1 MVHGINTPSETTT
14 NERGFTYSLTHDRAR
29 ARAAGTTNNVGLDV
43 DLMHGLLRSTSGAGG
58 EDEASR
64 ALEILNARAVD
75 VDDATLA
82 MMVPGARR
90 ASVKPS
96 RFEKA
101 LMMPMTAGPP
111 MMATMY
117 DGGDGVRA
125 RSAAPTSRA
134 DHAMAVNNEGLAFDD
149 DDDDELAHIDVDEIV
164 KQRQRPV
171 EAAPAPVAM
180 AMMPMAASAP
190 ARVAPEPSRVTMG
203 NGQAPPLDGS
213 GADWLCEHGASLRE
227 CPNRAAHVDA
237 LRPVLDHLVF
247 QLEDD
252 DVVLKN
258 SDRKLLQRQRVEAET
273 IVRVC
278 TGANRPSIPAMPSQ
292 MNYSGQEYRPIPN
305 MGNAMGTNMS
315 ASAPMTRQ
323 FSEPSSYAAGPPMNE
338 RYSFATGAQAQNL
351 NEFASWDQDDFQIDD
366 AQPVIPMN
374 GIGTV
379 NASANIKP
387 MECQIKCGDAAEWGR
402 SDYQWS
408 NLCQTTLRNTFNAR
422 DFRGLQLQTIN
433 ATMAGKDCLVLMP
446 TGGGKSLCYQLP
458 AVIKP
463 GITVV
468 ISPLISLIQ
477 DQLHHLGEMQIPATV
492 LSAAK
497 ESDDVI
503 YQDLNSATP
512 ELRLLYVTP
521 EKVVRSGKLKS
532 TLQRLYDRGMLSRFV
547 LDEAHCISSW
557 GHDFRKDYTE
567 LRGLKYLFPT
577 TPIMCLTATATRR
590 VQDDIVHQLNL
601 PKCLR
606 FFDTFNRTNLTY
618 LVQPKLKGKQMVRT
632 IKDLILKHGL
642 VKNGR
647 VQSGIVYCF
656 SQIDCENLAQQL
668 SKMDR
673 DMGDYKNFPRRLS
686 AKPYHAGL
694 SNSERKRNQEMW
706 ARDEVQII
714 CATVAF
720 GMGINKPNVRFVFHH
735 SMPKSL
741 EAYHQESGRAGRD
754 GEHGLC
760 ILFYSWGDAS
770 KARSM
775 IIDSSRRERAHPA
788 VLTNNLESLNTMV
801 SYCENLADC
810 RRTQLMGHFDE
821 RFDRAQC
828 RGMCDSCQA
837 IARGVKFEPVDVT
850 NYALGLLNITKA
862 TPEGIGMGLLVDVFR
877 GSAAKAVTQKQYNR
891 LPGYGSGK
899 ALDKSEAERL
909 ARAMVLRGYL
919 TERSV
924 RSENGGP
931 FATTVTTVHFNKDR
945 AQRMQNGQE
954 VFTMPFEKKESSNRK
969 APVPTVV
976 QMPAIGTQPGTQ
988 PNVDDFLED
997 FLNPEAVAGKRKEE
1011 EMCQRVFDALFEW
1024 RSRTVDVL
1032 NMKDGRGL
1040 GEGQL
1045 APIDVNT
1052 VCSTGLMDKLKVER
1066 PCSKEAIDA
1075 FSQKL
1080 ENARERTMLKNYGM
1094 AGMIDVIK
1102 QAVDCGEK
1110 DIPNPYLEE
1119 NRKQEEADEE
1129 GYQPDL
1135 FDDSLMHRRKSMRLS
1150 QEVAEPSDNPSPAWT
1165 KARRDS
1171 SSH

>member
-1 MVHGINTPSETTT
+1 
-14 NERGFTYSLTHDRAR
+14 
-29 ARAAGTTNNVGLDV
+29 
-43 DLMHGLLRSTSGAGG
+43 
-58 EDEASR
+58 
-64 ALEILNARAVD
+64 
-75 VDDATLA
+75 
-82 MMVPGARR
+82 
-90 ASVKPS
+90 
-96 RFEKA
+96 
-101 LMMPMTAGPP
+101 
-111 MMATMY
+111 
-117 DGGDGVRA
+117 
-125 RSAAPTSRA
+125 
-134 DHAMAVNNEGLAFDD
+134 
-149 DDDDELAHIDVDEIV
+149 
-164 KQRQRPV
+164 
-171 EAAPAPVAM
+171 
-180 AMMPMAASAP
+180 
-190 ARVAPEPSRVTMG
+190 
-203 NGQAPPLDGS
+203 
-213 GADWLCEHGASLRE
+213 
-227 CPNRAAHVDA
+227 
-237 LRPVLDHLVF
+237 
-247 QLEDD
+247 
-252 DVVLKN
+252 
-258 SDRKLLQRQRVEAET
+258 
-273 IVRVC
+273 
-278 TGANRPSIPAMPSQ
+278 
-292 MNYSGQEYRPIPN
+292 
-305 MGNAMGTNMS
+305 
-315 ASAPMTRQ
+315 
-323 FSEPSSYAAGPPMNE
+323 
-338 RYSFATGAQAQNL
+338 
-351 NEFASWDQDDFQIDD
+351 
-366 AQPVIPMN
+366 
-374 GIGTV
+374 
-379 NASANIKP
+379 
-387 MECQIKCGDAAEWGR
+387 
-402 SDYQWS
+402 
-408 NLCQTTLRNTFNAR
+408 
-422 DFRGLQLQTIN
+422 
-433 ATMAGKDCLVLMP
+433 
-446 TGGGKSLCYQLP
+446 
-458 AVIKP
+458 
-463 GITVV
+463 
-468 ISPLISLIQ
+468 
-477 DQLHHLGEMQIPATV
+477 
-492 LSAAK
+492 
-497 ESDDVI
+497 
-503 YQDLNSATP
+503 
-512 ELRLLYVTP
+512 
-521 EKVVRSGKLKS
+521 
-532 TLQRLYDRGMLSRFV
+532 
-547 LDEAHCISSW
+547 
-557 GHDFRKDYTE
+557 
-567 LRGLKYLFPT
+567 
-577 TPIMCLTATATRR
+577 
-590 VQDDIVHQLNL
+590 
-601 PKCLR
+601 
-606 FFDTFNRTNLTY
+606 
-618 LVQPKLKGKQMVRT
+618 
-632 IKDLILKHGL
+632 
-642 VKNGR
+642 
-647 VQSGIVYCF
+647 
-656 SQIDCENLAQQL
+656 
-668 SKMDR
+668 
-673 DMGDYKNFPRRLS
+673 
-686 AKPYHAGL
+686 
-694 SNSERKRNQEMW
+694 MW
-706 ARDEVQII
+706 PRDEVQII

-891 LPGYGSGK
+891 LPGYSSGK

-1150 QEVAEPSDNPSPAWT
+1150 QEVAEPFDNPSPAWT